1 MKVLYVD
8 LQYDY
13 GVKERGL
20 NYIGQ
25 DGFKKN
31 IQRLNHDLDTFYYDR
46 YLNNIDQLQID
57 IIKKA
62 KEFGPDLIFFQLF
75 SNQFSLETLDYL
87 KGTYQTIAWFGD
99 DTWRFDSYT
108 KNFANHFTWC
118 ITTDKFSIPK
128 YKIIGQKNVILS
140 QWAAIDSHKI
150 PQRKNN
156 YLYDASF
163 VGGISPY
170 RKWFIETLQKTGLEI
185 STFGNGWKGGKVT
198 HDEMN
203 EIFVNSKINL
213 NISNSES
220 YDLRYLLHIP
230 FRFRNDSSNN
240 IKERLKPLAAK
251 IREWRKIMIKTKGS
265 KTYGQI
271 KARNFEIPYFS
282 GFQLTNYFPGIED
295 YFDIGSEIVCYS
307 DVDEAELLIRYYL
320 DNEKEREE
328 IKNKSHRLA
337 VEKHG
342 YLNRLEPILNQVF
355 NNRERK

>member
-8 LQYDY
+8 LMYDY

-31 IQRLNHDLDTFYYDR
+31 IQRLGYDLDTFYYDQ
-46 YLNNIDQLQID
+46 YLNSTDQLQTD

-62 KEFGPDLIFFQLF
+62 KDFDPDLIFFMLF
-75 SNQFSLETLDYL
+75 SNQFSQETLDYL
-87 KGTYQTIAWFGD
+87 KARYQTISWFGD

-108 KNFANHFTWC
+108 KFFATHFTWC
-118 ITTDKFSIPK
+118 ITTDKFSIYK
-128 YKIIGQKNVILS
+128 YKEIGQKNVILS

-150 PQRKNN
+150 VERKKD
-156 YLYDASF
+156 YLYDVSF

-170 RKWFIETLQKTGLEI
+170 RKWFVETLQKAGLQI
-185 STFGNGWKGGKVT
+185 SVFGNGWKRGKVT
-198 HDEMN
+198 NDEMN

-220 YDLRYLLHIP
+220 FDLRYLLHIP
-230 FRFRNDSSNN
+230 FRFRDNSSNS
-240 IKERLKPLAAK
+240 IKEKLKPVAAK
-251 IREWRKIMIKTKGS
+251 VREWRKIITKTKGS
-265 KTYGQI
+265 KSYGQI

-295 YFDIGSEIVCYS
+295 YFDIGREIACYS

-320 DNEKEREE
+320 DHEADREE
-328 IKNKSHRLA
+328 IKNKSHSIA
-337 VEKHG
+337 VNKHG

-355 NNRERK
+355 SNQK